1 MIEEGL
7 GWWLMQSFS
16 CLLSVR
22 LCLERIQGVWVDGG
36 GREMI
41 AVLQSLSCPAL
52 MFVKAG
58 CPPRPLFLRPGRG
71 LGQLQGSDWRDAIQ
85 RDPAMIARVGG

>member
-22 LCLERIQGVWVDGG
+22 LCLERRQGVWVDGG
-36 GREMI
+36 GRGDDCSLAI
-41 AVLQSLSCPAL
+41 TFLSCLDVCEGVVSAQTP
-52 MFVKAG
+52 
-58 CPPRPLFLRPGRG
+58 FLRPGRR
-71 LGQLQGSDWRDAIQ
+71 LGQLQGSDCRDAIQ
-85 RDPAMIARVGG
+85 RGPAMMARVGG